1 MNLIPRQYKYKKQ
14 QKGRFC
20 NKVNQV
26 LGLNKLKFGSFGLK
40 SVDFGRLNSKQIESM
55 YQSINKLIKKNGR
68 VILKIFPHT
77 PVSKKPIEVRMG
89 KGKGNVDYWVSK
101 IKFGTLL
108 CEIETTFKS
117 LALKALRLAQMR
129 LPIKTKIYYQK

>member
-1 MNLIPRQYKYKKQ
+1 MAFIPRQFKYKKQ

-20 NKVNQV
+20 NKINNISE
-26 LGLNKLKFGSFGLK
+26 LNNLKFGSFGLK

-55 YQSINKLIKKNGR
+55 YQSINKIIKKNGR
-68 VILKIFPHT
+68 VVLKIFPHT

-89 KGKGNVDYWVSK
+89 KGKGNVDHWVAK
-101 IKFGTLL
+101 IKSGTVL

-117 LALKALRLAQMR
+117 LALKALNLAQLR
-129 LPIKTKIYYQK
+129 LPLKTKIYYQK

>member
-1 MNLIPRQYKYKKQ
+1 MNLIPRQHKYKKQ

-26 LGLNKLKFGSFGLK
+26 FELNNLKFGSFGLK
-40 SVDFGRLNSKQIESM
+40 SIDFGRLNSKQIESM

-68 VILKIFPHT
+68 IILKIFPHI
-77 PVSKKPIEVRMG
+77 PISKKPIEVRMG
-89 KGKGNVDYWVSK
+89 KGKGNVDHWVAK

-108 CEIETTFKS
+108 CEIETSFTA